1 MHIKKRYHKFED
13 IEEIEVHNLSKEEN
27 YNPSP
32 KVVEV
37 VPPVHVTILKNIPS
51 DINIFLPIYGGDDF
65 IIVRLGWNLLE
76 KVNVTLDEVVG
87 RRYSEVLPAHFQ
99 VIKDYCKRVLK
110 TKQPEK
116 MRLYYY
122 KDNKLLSIAHRTI
135 VEDNGKIY
143 LIDDYTDNDNYST
156 SRLGTAYDGKA
167 SVNDLTN
174 NHVLPSGAKIDRKSD
189 LIEFI
194 SQTGRHYK
202 TRNQYIWTPG
212 IYNIIN
218 RFPEDND
225 RYYNI
230 VFDLV
235 VDEDQ
240 EKVKKLLNDLSPQ
253 NPKTQAVVKI
263 VTEDKIS
270 KYIECQIH
278 AKFDEDDVSINNYG
292 FFRDVTRKM
301 GGDNAPVNHLINKFM
316 KDSKMA
322 LLINPFSRDYSIS
335 DGLYNILELQH
346 GQIADLTWD
355 DIFNNIKEKD
365 VVEKIIEATNN
376 KVPSLNEVFTYYPFG
391 SKSPKT
397 LEVSL
402 ETFPLGDKE
411 FYIGYLIDITSDVE
425 SKKQEKVVKKQ
436 NVIIKEVHHR
446 IKNNLQILNSF
457 INLERKVYNDTP
469 EIIIG
474 HMQSRINSLAVLHS
488 QTYESMDYENLNLN
502 KTIKEQD
509 DSLCHL
515 LDSHKTINYVTDIQ
529 EDLYLPISLITPI
542 LLIINELT
550 TNAVKHAFKD
560 STNDKKIYKHIKL
573 IDNETCEFIFG
584 DNGVG
589 MEDFDKNKQN
599 LGLTIIQGLVSQ
611 INGKME
617 MTVGGG
623 TEFTITFP
631 INQEYVGYK

>member
-1 MHIKKRYHKFED
+1 MYVKKRQHKFED
-13 IEEIEVHNLSKEEN
+13 IEEIDVHDLSKEEN

-32 KVVEV
+32 KVVDV
-37 VPPVHVTILKNIPS
+37 VPPEHVTVLKNIPS

-65 IIVRLGWNLLE
+65 IIIRLGWNVLE
-76 KVNVTLDEVVG
+76 KINITLDDVVG
-87 RRYSEVLPAHFQ
+87 RKYSDVLPAHYE
-99 VIKDYCKRVLK
+99 VIKDNCKRVLE

-116 MRLYYY
+116 MKLYYY
-122 KDNKLLSIAHRTI
+122 RDNKLLSIAHRTI

-143 LIDDYTDNDNYST
+143 VIDDYTNNDNYST
-156 SRLGTAYDGKA
+156 VRVGTTYDGM
-167 SVNDLTN
+167 DHN
-174 NHVLPSGAKIDRKSD
+174 NVIDNQVLPNGTKIDRKSD
-189 LIEFI
+189 LIEYI

-202 TRNQYIWTPG
+202 TRNQYMWTPG

-218 RFPEDND
+218 RFPEEND

-240 EKVKKLLNDLSPQ
+240 EIVKKLLNDLSPQ
-253 NPKTQAVVKI
+253 NPKAKATFRIKTA
-263 VTEDKIS
+263 DG
-270 KYIECQIH
+270 KYKHVECHLH
-278 AKFDEDDVSINNYG
+278 AKFDEADVSMNNYG
-292 FFRDVTRKM
+292 FFRDVTHQVDQ
-301 GGDNAPVNHLINKFM
+301 DNAPVDHLIDKFM

-322 LLINPFSRDYSIS
+322 LLINPFSMDYSVS
-335 DGLYNILELQH
+335 DGLYNILELDH
-346 GQIADLTWD
+346 GAIADLTWE
-355 DIFNNIKEKD
+355 DIFKNIKEEN
-365 VVEKIIEATNN
+365 VIEKIIEATQK
-376 KVPSLNEVFTYYPFG
+376 KVPSLNEVFTYYPPG
-391 SKSPKT
+391 SEHPKT
-397 LEVSL
+397 LEISL
-402 ETFPLGDKE
+402 ETFPMGDEE
-411 FYIGYLIDITSDVE
+411 FYVGYLVDITSEVE

-457 INLERKVYNDTP
+457 INLERKVYDDTP

-509 DSLCHL
+509 ESLCSL
-515 LDSHKTINYVTDIQ
+515 LDSHKTIEYLTDIQ

-550 TNAVKHAFKD
+550 TNAVKHAFID
-560 STNDKKIYKHIKL
+560 RTDNKKIYKHIKL
-573 IDNETCEFIFG
+573 IENETCEFIFG

-617 MTVGGG
+617 MVVDGG
-623 TEFTITFP
+623 TEFTFTFP
-631 INQEYVGYK
+631 VNQEYVGYK